1 MTFYVR
7 NNDPSWDDLQLFLAV
22 AERGSA
28 NAAAAHLGL
37 DQSTVSRRLK
47 AFQGRLNAPLI
58 KRSTTQSELT
68 SEGRMVIEGAKSIA
82 GIVSDMMNMLAAR
95 ETGLAGEVRVN
106 ITEGLG
112 AHWLIPGLF
121 PFQQMHPELQLNWRT
136 TCGERLMPGRDVDL
150 AVWWQRPI
158 EPNLVTRKLGE
169 IGFGLFAMPAYVDE
183 HGLPETVDDLASHVI
198 LHFNTY
204 DADPAFDPW
213 RAVIQRFAPAMRIDS
228 TSAGEEA
235 IRVGR
240 FIGLMPDFSP
250 RVMPGLV
257 RAAVDL
263 DIRAGIW
270 SCYHES
276 QRGLARIKAVSEEIL
291 KFVQASKGIWV
302 T

>member
-1 MTFYVR
+1 
-7 NNDPSWDDLQLFLAV
+7 
-22 AERGSA
+22 
-28 NAAAAHLGL
+28 
-37 DQSTVSRRLK
+37 
-47 AFQGRLNAPLI
+47 
-58 KRSTTQSELT
+58 
-68 SEGRMVIEGAKSIA
+68 MVIEGAKSIA

-150 AVWWQRPI
+150 AIWWQRPI

-183 HGLPETVDDLASHVI
+183 HGLPETLDDLASHVI

-204 DADPAFDPW
+204 DADPAFDAW
-213 RAVIQRFAPAMRIDS
+213 RATIQRFAPAMRIDS

-263 DIRAGIW
+263 IFVPESGAATMRANAGW
-270 SCYHES
+270 P
-276 QRGLARIKAVSEEIL
+276 GIKAVSEEVF